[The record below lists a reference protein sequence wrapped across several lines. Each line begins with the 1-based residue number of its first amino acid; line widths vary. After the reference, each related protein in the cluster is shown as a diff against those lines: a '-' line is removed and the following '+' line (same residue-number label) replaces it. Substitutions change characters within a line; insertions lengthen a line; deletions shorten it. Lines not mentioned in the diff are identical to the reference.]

1 MAHRPRLDD
10 PAVLEALLTQ
20 YSAPDDLAAKLKSA
34 GYNTLSALVFAAP
47 DVADEPQL
55 LRSLLSLPAPT
66 ELTTPACS
74 AVRRLL
80 MEARLLLPG
89 VPPSLPAATSAAPSA
104 PMPSQP
110 AVPKLSTAE
119 LSQLRTDF
127 MAAYPGELL
136 NSATT
141 PCLEMCAAI
150 KHLHDSACSP
160 WLPWRQRASEADRAA
175 WSESRRP
182 RSDGQL
188 LRALLSDEF
197 EAPAPTSAAGLNGPL
212 ESVLRRNLSLFATAL
227 AMTKITHL
235 ITIKRFTEKF
245 ISTALAVPP
254 DPSLRPPTLN
264 EILAADRAVWI
275 SVHELVRDHSW
286 SLEDALNEISTC
298 RQDISALLQPRP
310 RTSKAH
316 ADPNAPNP
324 RAPNNRRPDRSR
336 SARNDEARKHAPK
349 SKGRGRGK
357 DRSDASSSVP
367 GFDAAWFQKIGKREL
382 CKRYALGKCSN
393 PNCRY
398 AHLCPLPLPSGK
410 PCGQKHTVAEHKNT
424 AY

>member
-10 PAVLEALLTQ
+10 PSVLEALLTQ

-47 DVADEPQL
+47 EVADEP
-55 LRSLLSLPAPT
+55 APS

-89 VPPSLPAATSAAPSA
+89 VPPASPAAASASPTAPLI
-104 PMPSQP
+104 PQP
-110 AVPKLSTAE
+110 AVPRLTSAE

-127 MAAYPGELL
+127 TAAYPGELL

-141 PCLEMCAAI
+141 PCLEMCSAI
-150 KHLHDSACSP
+150 KHLHDSSCSP

-188 LRALLSDEF
+188 LRALLTDES
-197 EAPAPTSAAGLNGPL
+197 EPQGPTSAAGLNGPL

-235 ITIKRFTEKF
+235 ITIKRFTDKF
-245 ISTALAVPP
+245 ISTALAVPL

-275 SVHELVRDHSW
+275 SIHELVRDHAW
-286 SLEDALNEISTC
+286 SIEDALNEISTC

-310 RTSKAH
+310 RPAKAT

-324 RAPNNRRPDRSR
+324 RTPNNRRADRSR
-336 SARNDEARKHAPK
+336 SARNEDARKPAPK
-349 SKGRGRGK
+349 TKGKGRGRGK
-357 DRSDASSSVP
+357 ADAAPSVP
-367 GFDAAWFQKIGKREL
+367 GFEASWFEKIGKREL
-382 CKRYALGKCSN
+382 CKRYAVGKCSN

-398 AHLCPLPLPSGK
+398 AHLPIPLPSGK
-410 PCGQKHTVAEHKNT
+410 PCGQKHTAAEHKNT
-424 AY
+424 AH